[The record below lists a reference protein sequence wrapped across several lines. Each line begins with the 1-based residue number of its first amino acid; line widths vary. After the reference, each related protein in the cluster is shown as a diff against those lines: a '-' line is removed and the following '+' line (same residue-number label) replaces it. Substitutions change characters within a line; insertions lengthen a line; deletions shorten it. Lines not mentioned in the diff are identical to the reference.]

1 MKEGKHFKRKFKII
15 EVYSMLLFIAIL
27 FMCIGYAKISGMV
40 LSINGT
46 LEVALQEGVFIT
58 TMSNISETP
67 TNSNINYFIQSMFE
81 SRIELQNDIGS
92 TETYEVTLYNS
103 SNKQYVYIGTMTDT
117 TDEILYDNENIE
129 FSTPEIEQYVT
140 IIEPKQYLK
149 FKITFKYKEDANIS
163 KNILNC
169 KLNFRFKEIPKIE
182 LSNEGQTYN
191 LNDIYPDYPSQTY
204 QFTVKNYIG
213 DDINNVPL
221 KYHFD
226 VDIDKPLTAK
236 IYDENNNEVT
246 GNISFDEN
254 LQTKAEH
261 EYTLKII
268 WDDSNEDG
276 TLKYDSSKYELR
288 DFSCNVKFIAT
299 VDDEKYLDFSINK
312 EFDVNITSGD
322 YKDSYEILYINI
334 PNYDYP
340 IEVAQG
346 EGLEI
351 TFVKE
356 IPGDV
361 EVIGV
366 ESYTYNRPTLVI
378 DNVITDVEITNTT
391 GELIAFEHA
400 GEYVFAGNNYIDTQA
415 AMFSEENVDRNFIVT
430 FEIVADDQNQAAYNT
445 LISAMDESGSP
456 FPGFVFRIG
465 DSSRLTKFQLTANSA
480 KGKGNVFYSER
491 TETYKVDIVR
501 IDGVIYVKTNDGNY
515 QLLLDY
521 DGFVDHFE
529 GHLTIGAALN
539 SSNKPFRYF
548 RGTLANIK
556 VAFLDNG
563 ASQDIISE
571 LNSTFVFEENS
582 VMEQEVNDTT
592 VSEIGEIVVSENSE
606 NIVLESTEINI
617 GGN

>member
-1 MKEGKHFKRKFKII
+1 M
-15 EVYSMLLFIAIL
+15 
-27 FMCIGYAKISGMV
+27 
-40 LSINGT
+40 
-46 LEVALQEGVFIT
+46 
-58 TMSNISETP
+58 
-67 TNSNINYFIQSMFE
+67 
-81 SRIELQNDIGS
+81 
-92 TETYEVTLYNS
+92 
-103 SNKQYVYIGTMTDT
+103 
-117 TDEILYDNENIE
+117 
-129 FSTPEIEQYVT
+129 
-140 IIEPKQYLK
+140 
-149 FKITFKYKEDANIS
+149 
-163 KNILNC
+163 
-169 KLNFRFKEIPKIE
+169 PKIE

-322 YKDSYEILYINI
+322 YKDSYEVLYINI

-346 EGLEI
+346 EGL
-351 TFVKE
+351 
-356 IPGDV
+356 
-361 EVIGV
+361 
-366 ESYTYNRPTLVI
+366 
-378 DNVITDVEITNTT
+378 EITNTT

-415 AMFSEENVDRNFIVT
+415 AVFSEENVDRNFIVS
-430 FEIVADDQNQAAYNT
+430 FEIVADDQDQAAYNT

-548 RGTLANIK
+548 RGILANIK
-556 VAFLDNG
+556 VAFLDNS

-571 LNSTFVFEENS
+571 LNSTFVFEESS
-582 VMEQEVNDTT
+582 VMEQEVSDTT
-592 VSEIGEIVVSENSE
+592 VSEIGEIVVLENSE
-606 NIVLESTEINI
+606 NIVLESMKINI